1 MQPISFSM
9 LRTFLFTVVNIGCC
23 TYLACLFLS
32 SRSSVATYPWR
43 YFCSSLKV
51 PTVWSN
57 VLEKRHRHISKWTT
71 GMLADS
77 KSELRSLI
85 AIEHG
90 EITNEFLW
98 ENVWKKKMLTPA
110 EMYQSTALFFIIDW
124 RLCSESLSGEQKHVF
139 YNLLGIILNLN
150 THSLSM
156 TRHSTPFSSA
166 MILADLTSSLKE
178 MWITCTQKLRQLYI
192 LQLFSLWIWH
202 YEAISTSAHIMLL
215 CVFSVNT
222 KLETFLNHSDKQ
234 FTKV

>member
-9 LRTFLFTVVNIGCC
+9 LRTFLFAVVNIGCC

-57 VLEKRHRHISKWTT
+57 VLEKRHRHISNRTT

-85 AIEHG
+85 VIEHG

-110 EMYQSTALFFIIDW
+110 EMYQSTALFFITDW
-124 RLCSESLSGEQKHVF
+124 HLCSVIIGWTKACLLQPVRHYFKSQYSLSVDDEALHPVLISNDIGRPDVVTERDVNHMHTKTKTTVHFTTVF
-139 YNLLGIILNLN
+139 IVNL
-150 THSLSM
+150 
-156 TRHSTPFSSA
+156 A
-166 MILADLTSSLKE
+166 
-178 MWITCTQKLRQLYI
+178 
-192 LQLFSLWIWH
+192 LWSYFYLCPH
-202 YEAISTSAHIMLL
+202 YAFVCFFCEYKTWNIFKS
-215 CVFSVNT
+215 FW
-222 KLETFLNHSDKQ
+222 
-234 FTKV
+234 